1 VTDIF
6 SSLGPARE
14 PAPKKARARKKAS
27 AGKPARTRKQKGW
40 RIALISMGAVVL
52 LVGGAAGVYA
62 WTLSNAF
69 DGQTDKITEAFPDDA
84 NRPPVLDGDAGKAQN
99 ILLLG
104 SDSRGSSNNG
114 SLADMTGQRSDTI
127 MVAHIPAD
135 RENIYVMSIL
145 RDSWL
150 DIPGH
155 GEAKINAA
163 LSYGGVPLAVE
174 TIEGVLGARID
185 HVAIVDFTGFKGV
198 TDALG
203 GVEIDSQVGFTA
215 GGHRFTEGVQHV
227 NGTEAL
233 SFVRERK
240 SFNDGD
246 FQRARNQ
253 QTFIKAVL
261 KRTLSAETLTDPGK
275 ISGLV
280 GAVSPFLAVDKGLN
294 SAYVAGLGLAMR
306 DVRVGDVTFFT
317 MPTLGTGTSPD
328 GQSIVSIDWE
338 ELKAVKKG
346 FQTDTLHMYE
356 PEVQTI
362 G

>member
-1 VTDIF
+1 MTDIF

-14 PAPKKARARKKAS
+14 PAPAPARK
-27 AGKPARTRKQKGW
+27 RKGW
-40 RIALISMGAVVL
+40 RIALVAIGAVLL
-52 LVGGAAGVYA
+52 LVGGAAGMYA
-62 WTLSNAF
+62 WTLSSAF
-69 DGQTDKITEAFPDDA
+69 DGTEKIADVFPTDEAK
-84 NRPPVLDGDAGKAQN
+84 RPAVLEGDAGKAQN

-104 SDSRGSSNNG
+104 SDTRGQNNG

-135 RENIYVMSIL
+135 RKNIYVMSIL

-150 DIPGH
+150 DIPGR
-155 GEAKINAA
+155 GQAKINAA
-163 LSYGGVPLAVE
+163 LAYGGVPLVVE
-174 TIEGVLGARID
+174 AIEGVLGARID

-203 GVEIDSQVGFTA
+203 GVDIESQVGFTA
-215 GGHRFTEGVQHV
+215 GGRSFTPGVQHV

-233 SFVRERK
+233 AFVRERK
-240 SFNDGD
+240 SFRDGD

-253 QTFIKAVL
+253 QAFIKAVL
-261 KRTLSAETLTDPGK
+261 RKTLSAETLTDPGK

-280 GAVSPFLAVDKGLN
+280 GAVAPFLAVDRGLN
-294 SAYVAGLGLAMR
+294 SAYVAGLGLEMR

-317 MPTLGTGTSPD
+317 MPTLGTGASPD
-328 GQSIVSIDWE
+328 GQSIVNVDFE
-338 ELKAVKKG
+338 ELKIVQRA
-346 FQTDTLHMYE
+346 FQTDSLEDYE

-362 G
+362 D